1 MLARGLFSSAF
12 TIANSLL
19 KKCIIIRMEILDG
32 RLKFFLYLMTLT
44 VLILIGGLYFCQ
56 IYQGDKYIRLA
67 HNNRL
72 RMIRSSAP
80 RGEIFDRNGVPLAV
94 NDTTFCIMGYPLDLN
109 TTAKLERLSKILK
122 RHGIPMTVADLEKTI
137 KQQRLAPYRVMRI
150 VPNLTM
156 TQMAEIVADYEFP
169 RELFPLNV
177 WRRTYPAGNVAANIL
192 GYVGEISE
200 RELESRSEEGYIGG
214 DLIGKSG
221 IERSYENILRG
232 SPGQQ
237 SLEVDARGRKVR
249 IIDESPAVKGEDL
262 HLTLDMGAQK
272 LAVELLKD
280 YKGALLA
287 LDIKTGA
294 VLAIASSPVYD
305 NNPLTWGVSGREW
318 KEIITN
324 PDRPMLDRAIAGV
337 YPPASTFKAFMSIAA
352 LEENMI
358 NSSTMFACRGGLR
371 LGSHT
376 FKCWK
381 HSGHGSLN
389 VVGALQH
396 SCDVFYYQVGLRS
409 GIERLIKWGRKF
421 HLGEP
426 TGIDLPG
433 EAGGNIAGP
442 DWKYR
447 RFKTSWVNGDTV
459 NYSIGQGYVL
469 MTPIQIARVYAAIA
483 NGGKLVT
490 PHLNQKGYKPPEDIG
505 LDQSKLA
512 IVQKGLDYVV
522 SRGTGSRA
530 GRFGIKVAGKTG
542 TAQNSH
548 GDDHALFAGYAPAD
562 DPKYV
567 AVAVVEAGK
576 HGSSV
581 AAPLVGE
588 LLAHLLSH

>member
-1 MLARGLFSSAF
+1 
-12 TIANSLL
+12 
-19 KKCIIIRMEILDG
+19 MEILDS
-32 RLKFFLYLMTLT
+32 RLKLFLYLIAGSIL
-44 VLILIGGLYFCQ
+44 VLIGGLYFCQ

-72 RMIRSSAP
+72 RMIRFAAP

-94 NDTTFCIMGYPLDLN
+94 NDTTFSIMGYPLDLN
-109 TTAKLERLSKILK
+109 TNEKIEKLSRILI
-122 RHGIPMTVADLEKTI
+122 RHGIPMTSSDLSKTI
-137 KQQRLAPYRVMRI
+137 KQQRSAPYRVMRI

-156 TQMAEIVADYEFP
+156 TQMAELIADYEFP
-169 RELFPLNV
+169 HELFPLSV
-177 WRRTYPAGNVAANIL
+177 WRRTYPAGSVAANIL
-192 GYVGEISE
+192 GYVSEISE
-200 RELESRSEEGYIGG
+200 EELKARSEEGYMGG

-221 IERSYENILRG
+221 IERTYESILRG
-232 SPGQQ
+232 SPGNEA
-237 SLEVDARGRKVR
+237 LEVDARGRKVR
-249 IIDESPAVKGEDL
+249 TLDSTPAVKGENL
-262 HLTLDMGAQK
+262 TLTLDMGAQK
-272 LAVELLKD
+272 FAVELLKN

-287 LDIKTGA
+287 MDVKTGA
-294 VLAIASSPVYD
+294 ILALASSPVYD

-318 KEIITN
+318 NAMMNN
-324 PDRPMLDRAIAGV
+324 PDRPMLDRAIAGL
-337 YPPASTFKAFMSIAA
+337 YPPASTFKAFMSIAS

-358 NSSTMFACRGGLR
+358 NQSSMFSCRGGLR

-389 VVGALQH
+389 VIGALQH
-396 SCDVFYYQVGLRS
+396 SCDVFYYQVGLRT
-409 GIERLIKWGRKF
+409 GIEKLIKWGRKF

-433 EAGGNIAGP
+433 ESGGNIAGP
-442 DWKYR
+442 EWKMR
-447 RFKTSWVNGDTV
+447 RFKHMWVNGDTV

-469 MTPIQIARVYAAIA
+469 MTPVQIARVYAAIA
-483 NGGKLVT
+483 NGGKIVT
-490 PHLNQKGYKPPEDIG
+490 PHLNQKNYKEPEEIG
-505 LDQSKLA
+505 LNPEKLA

-530 GRFGIKVAGKTG
+530 GRFGVQVAGKTG

-562 DPKYV
+562 NPKYV

-581 AAPLVGE
+581 AAPLVGQ

>member
-1 MLARGLFSSAF
+1 ME
-12 TIANSLL
+12 LL
-19 KKCIIIRMEILDG
+19 DS
-32 RLKFFLYLMTLT
+32 RLKLFLYSITASM
-44 VLILIGGLYFCQ
+44 LILIAGLYFCQ

-72 RMIRSSAP
+72 RMIRFAAP

-94 NDTTFCIMGYPLDLN
+94 NDTSFCIMGYPLDLN
-109 TTAKLERLSKILK
+109 TTPKLERLSSILM
-122 RHGIPMTVADLEKTI
+122 RHGIPITSSDLSKTV
-137 KQQRLAPYRVMRI
+137 KQQRSAPYRVMRI

-156 TQMAEIVADYEFP
+156 TQMAELVADYDFP
-169 RELFPLNV
+169 KELFPMSV
-177 WRRTYPAGNVAANIL
+177 WRRTYPAGSVAANVL

-200 RELESRSEEGYIGG
+200 KELETRSEEGYTGG
-214 DLIGKSG
+214 DLIGKTG
-221 IERSYENILRG
+221 IERSYEEVLRG
-232 SPGQQ
+232 RPGQEA
-237 SLEVDARGRKVR
+237 LEVDARGRKIR
-249 IIDESPAVKGEDL
+249 TIDANPAIKGEDL

-272 LAVELLKD
+272 LAVELLKN

-287 LDIKTGA
+287 MDVNTGA
-294 VLAIASSPVYD
+294 VLALASSPVYD
-305 NNPLTWGVSGREW
+305 NNPIAWGVSGREW
-318 KEIITN
+318 NAIVN
-324 PDRPMLDRAIAGV
+324 DPDRPMLDRAIAGV
-337 YPPASTFKAFMSIAA
+337 YPPASTFKAFMSIAS
-352 LEENMI
+352 LEENI
-358 NSSTMFACRGGLR
+358 ITPSTMVVCRGGMRMGTHL
-371 LGSHT
+371 

-389 VVGALQH
+389 VIGALQH
-396 SCDVFYYQVGLRS
+396 SCDVFFYQIGLRT
-409 GIERLIKWGRKF
+409 GIDRLIKWGRKL

-433 EAGGNIAGP
+433 ESGGNIAGP
-442 DWKYR
+442 DWKMR
-447 RFKTSWVNGDTV
+447 RFNKQWGNGDTV
-459 NYSIGQGYVL
+459 NYSIGQGYML

-483 NGGKLVT
+483 NGGKMVT
-490 PHLNQKGYKPPEDIG
+490 PYLNEKNYHEPEVIG
-505 LDQSKLA
+505 INPAKLA
-512 IVQKGLDYVV
+512 IVQKGLEYVV

-530 GRFGIKVAGKTG
+530 GRFGVSIAGKTG

-562 DPKYV
+562 NPKYV